1 MSLSIFQKGLLMIF
15 VPLTVNVIWIGMYWD
30 SLNRSTALL
39 DESEKRAEI
48 IFLMSR
54 SVELFNKCTTSLFN
68 FVKSSGNESIRKRV
82 EGESLELIDTLN
94 QIDQRIEERSSTK
107 ATIRKVRF
115 SMSQVRETLR
125 ALVDKPGLCQADIV
139 SINLPDR
146 FLDIMKDAHSVLSML
161 DASDRNFGQTLN
173 TQKEDLSRTKFIVLT
188 GLILN
193 LAIALALA
201 LFFKS
206 AVLKRISEV
215 SRKAHAL
222 TTQERISCSESS
234 KDELTQ
240 LENELSDAQK
250 KLSEGEE
257 FRRIYMT
264 AVAHHLQT
272 SLTRC
277 TSASSIIDK
286 EEKALSKSQGG
297 KYLQRLNASVSTCL
311 SLIDDTLLLESLDVG
326 NLSLNI
332 ESVDLNTLACET
344 IEIVSN
350 LALAK
355 GIALENRCE
364 HISLPVDRARV
375 RQVLV
380 NLLSN
385 AIKFSTP
392 GSPIEITSDIKS
404 KFARI
409 SVIDSGPGISKQ
421 ASAKLFQKFFQT
433 SEGKTAGGTGLGL
446 AIAKLI
452 VEAHGGLIGVD
463 SEPGKGSVFWIE
475 IPLRR

>member
-39 DESEKRAEI
+39 DESAKRAET

-54 SVELFNKCTTSLFN
+54 SVELFNKCATSLFN
-68 FVKSSGNESIRKRV
+68 FVKSSGNEAIRRRV

-94 QIDQRIEERSSTK
+94 QIDQRTEERSSTK
-107 ATIRKVRF
+107 TTIQRVRD

-125 ALVDKPGLCQADIV
+125 LLVDKPGLCQADIV

-146 FLDIMKDAHSVLSML
+146 FMDIMKDAHSVLSML
-161 DASDRNFGQTLN
+161 DASDRNFVQTLN

-201 LFFKS
+201 LFFKN
-206 AVLKRISEV
+206 AVIKRISEV

-222 TTQERISCSESS
+222 TTQERISYSESS

-240 LENELSDAQK
+240 LESELSDAQK
-250 KLSEGEE
+250 KLSAGEE

-277 TSASSIIDK
+277 TTASSVLDK
-286 EEKALSKSQGG
+286 EEALSKNQGG

-311 SLIDDTLLLESLDVG
+311 SLIDDMLLLESLDVG

-364 HISLPVDRARV
+364 HISLPLDRARV

-392 GSPIEITSDIKS
+392 GSPIEITSDVKS
-404 KFARI
+404 KFVRI
-409 SVIDSGPGISKQ
+409 AVVDSGPGISKQ

-433 SEGKTAGGTGLGL
+433 SEGKSAGGTGLGL

-452 VEAHGGLIGVD
+452 VEAHGGLIGVE
-463 SEPGKGSVFWIE
+463 SEPGKGSIFWIE

>member
-94 QIDQRIEERSSTK
+94 QIDQRTEERSSTK
-107 ATIRKVRF
+107 STIQKVRN

-125 ALVDKPGLCQADIV
+125 VLVDKPGLCQADIV

-201 LFFKS
+201 LFFKN
-206 AVLKRISEV
+206 AVFKRISEV

-222 TTQERISCSESS
+222 TTQERISYSESS

-240 LENELSDAQK
+240 LESELSDAQK

-277 TSASSIIDK
+277 TNASSILDK
-286 EEKALSKSQGG
+286 EEALSKSQGG

-311 SLIDDTLLLESLDVG
+311 SLIDDMLLLESLDVG

-332 ESVDLNTLACET
+332 ESADLNALACET

-364 HISLPVDRARV
+364 HISLPIDRSRV

-404 KFARI
+404 KFVRI
-409 SVIDSGPGISKQ
+409 AVVDSGPGISKQ

-433 SEGKTAGGTGLGL
+433 SEGKSAGGTGLGL

-452 VEAHGGLIGVD
+452 VEAHGGLIGVE

>member
-39 DESEKRAEI
+39 DESAKRAET

-54 SVELFNKCTTSLFN
+54 SVELFNKCATSLFN
-68 FVKSSGNESIRKRV
+68 FVKSSGNESIRRRV

-94 QIDQRIEERSSTK
+94 QIDQRTEERSSTK
-107 ATIRKVRF
+107 ITIQRVRD

-125 ALVDKPGLCQADIV
+125 LLVDKPGLCQADIV

-146 FLDIMKDAHSVLSML
+146 FMDIMKDAHSVLSML
-161 DASDRNFGQTLN
+161 DASDRNFVQTLN

-201 LFFKS
+201 LFFKN
-206 AVLKRISEV
+206 AVIKRISEV

-222 TTQERISCSESS
+222 TTQERISYSESS

-240 LENELSDAQK
+240 LESELSDAQK
-250 KLSEGEE
+250 KLSAGEE

-277 TSASSIIDK
+277 TSASSVLDK
-286 EEKALSKSQGG
+286 EEALSKSQGA

-311 SLIDDTLLLESLDVG
+311 SLIDDMLLLESLDVG

-364 HISLPVDRARV
+364 HISLPLDRARV

-404 KFARI
+404 KFVRI
-409 SVIDSGPGISKQ
+409 AVVDSGPGISKQ

-433 SEGKTAGGTGLGL
+433 SEGKSAGGTGLGL

-452 VEAHGGLIGVD
+452 VEAHGGLIGVE
-463 SEPGKGSVFWIE
+463 SEPGKGSIFWIE

>member
-39 DESEKRAEI
+39 DESAKRAET

-54 SVELFNKCTTSLFN
+54 SVELFNKCATSLFN
-68 FVKSSGNESIRKRV
+68 FVKSSGNEAIRRRV

-94 QIDQRIEERSSTK
+94 QIDQRTEERSSTK
-107 ATIRKVRF
+107 TTIQRVRD

-125 ALVDKPGLCQADIV
+125 LLVDKPGLCQADIV

-146 FLDIMKDAHSVLSML
+146 FMDIMKDAHSVLSML
-161 DASDRNFGQTLN
+161 DASDRNFVQTLN

-201 LFFKS
+201 LFFKN
-206 AVLKRISEV
+206 AVIKRISEV

-222 TTQERISCSESS
+222 TTQERISYSESS

-240 LENELSDAQK
+240 LESELSDAQK
-250 KLSEGEE
+250 KLSAGEE

-277 TSASSIIDK
+277 TTASSVLDK
-286 EEKALSKSQGG
+286 EEALSKNQGG

-311 SLIDDTLLLESLDVG
+311 SLIDDMLLLESLDVG

-364 HISLPVDRARV
+364 HISLPLDRARV

-392 GSPIEITSDIKS
+392 ASPIEITSDVKS
-404 KFARI
+404 KFVRI
-409 SVIDSGPGISKQ
+409 AVVDSGPGISKQ

-433 SEGKTAGGTGLGL
+433 SEGKSAGGTGLGL

-452 VEAHGGLIGVD
+452 VEAHGGLIGVE
-463 SEPGKGSVFWIE
+463 SQPGKGSIFWIE